1 MGLRFICGKA
11 GTGKSTFCF
20 NEIKEKIKNKEK
32 IYIITPEQFSY
43 SAEKKLLE
51 TLNEDASINAEVITF
66 NRMAKR
72 VFNEVGGA
80 NNILISKSSKAMLM
94 YSILEKEKKNL
105 KFLSSSKDNIDLA
118 LKEITEFKKN
128 NITIH
133 KLENGIEQIENEQ
146 LKEKLNDIK
155 IVFNAYENYMQN
167 KFIDEEDV
175 LTKLYN
181 KLPQSKMFNDTIVYI
196 DEFIGFTKQEY
207 NIFTEI
213 LRKAKQVNI
222 TICTDSL
229 EENTEKE
236 GDIFYF
242 NKNFKKL
249 LTKCG
254 QIVDEKQ
261 EKPVLLKTKYRFK
274 NPEINHLEENIYNRV
289 PLKYKGKNE
298 NIKIFLAN
306 NPYTELEYVAQEI
319 TRLSREEGY
328 KYSDIAIITKDVEAS
343 NNIAKAIFSKYS
355 IPVFIDEKYEI
366 TDNIILKYIL
376 SVLEI
381 FSSNWDTETVFNYIK
396 SGFLNLDKNE
406 IYKIENYCKK
416 MGINRRKWYKTK
428 WNKYEDLREKIVT
441 PLLEFEKEINKEKT
455 AQNISKRIYDFIIK
469 NDIQN
474 TINKKVNKLEESGE
488 NRIAKEY
495 QSSLN
500 ILIDVLDEIV
510 AVFKDE
516 KVTMDKYKE
525 IIKIGLRNKEL
536 GEIPQS
542 LDQVILGSIDR
553 TRSHKVKAIFII
565 GINDGVFPSI
575 NRNEGFLNDKDR
587 ETLKEKKLEIAKGT
601 LDNLYEEQFNIY
613 KALTTPEEKLYL
625 SYTSTGKDGTAL
637 RPSVI
642 ISKIKKIF
650 PNIEEESDIIK
661 QKANITNQKATF
673 EELLKNIRKIENGEE
688 IDDIWIDVYNWYNK
702 NEYWSDKLRN
712 SLKALKYTN
721 IAETIK
727 KENIERLYGS
737 TLKASIS
744 RLEQYI
750 QCPFSFHLKYGLK
763 LKEEEE
769 YKIKPLD
776 TGSFMHK
783 IIDTFFERISD
794 INIDEEKTEKIIDE
808 IINEELKLESNYI
821 FSSSPKFI
829 VLTNRL
835 KKAVKESIKYIMY
848 QIKSSDFE
856 VAGNE
861 VEFNEKIGNM
871 EIYGKIDR
879 MDIGKNEDGEYIRII
894 DYKSSDYDVNLN
906 QVIAGRQIQLMT
918 YIDAISRQE
927 NKEPAGIFYFKL
939 MEPIIKD
946 SKNLS
951 DEEIEN
957 RIRKSFKMNGLILA
971 DIKVVK
977 MMDKKLETGYSDII
991 PVYVDTKG
999 NLNMSKSRVITKE
1012 DFSNLQ
1018 KTVRKIIKQISN
1030 EILNGKI
1037 EIKPMYDKSG
1047 KKASCEQCSYKSI
1060 CAFNPKINSYE
1071 YSQKKTKEEILDE
1084 IRQIK

>member
-181 KLPQSKMFNDTIVYI
+181 KLPKSKMFNDTIVYI

-274 NPEINHLEENIYNRV
+274 NPEINHLEENIYNRM

-406 IYKIENYCKK
+406 IYKLENYCKK
-416 MGINRRKWYKTK
+416 MGINRGKWYKTK
-428 WNKYEDLREKIVT
+428 WSKYEDLREKIVT

-688 IDDIWIDVYNWYNK
+688 TDDIWIDVYNWYNK

-737 TLKASIS
+737 TLKTSIS

-776 TGSFMHK
+776 TGAFMHK

-808 IINEELKLESNYI
+808 IINEELKLEGNYI

-1018 KTVRKIIKQISN
+1018 KTVRKIIQRISN

-1071 YSQKKTKEEILDE
+1071 YLQKKTKEEILDE

>member
-133 KLENGIEQIENEQ
+133 KLENGIAQIENEQ

-181 KLPQSKMFNDTIVYI
+181 KLPKSKMFNDTIVYI

-274 NPEINHLEENIYNRV
+274 NPEINHLEENIYNRM

-406 IYKIENYCKK
+406 IYKLENYCKK
-416 MGINRRKWYKTK
+416 MGINRGKWYKTK
-428 WNKYEDLREKIVT
+428 WSKYEDLREKIVT

-688 IDDIWIDVYNWYNK
+688 TDDIWIDVYNWYNK

-737 TLKASIS
+737 TLKTSIS

-808 IINEELKLESNYI
+808 IINEELKLEGNYI

-1018 KTVRKIIKQISN
+1018 KTVRKIIQRISN

-1071 YSQKKTKEEILDE
+1071 YLQKKTKEEILDE

>member
-51 TLNEDASINAEVITF
+51 ALNEDASINAEVITF

-181 KLPQSKMFNDTIVYI
+181 KLPKSKMFNDTIVYI

-406 IYKIENYCKK
+406 IYKLENYCKK

-428 WNKYEDLREKIVT
+428 WNKYEDLREKIVK

-1071 YSQKKTKEEILDE
+1071 YLQKKTKEEILDE

>member
-133 KLENGIEQIENEQ
+133 KLENGIAQIENEQ

-181 KLPQSKMFNDTIVYI
+181 KLPKSKMFNDTIVYI

-274 NPEINHLEENIYNRV
+274 NPEINHLEENIYNRM

-406 IYKIENYCKK
+406 IYKLENYCKK
-416 MGINRRKWYKTK
+416 MGINRGKWYKTK
-428 WNKYEDLREKIVT
+428 WSKYEDLREKIVT

-776 TGSFMHK
+776 TGAFMHK

-808 IINEELKLESNYI
+808 IINEELKLEGNYI

-894 DYKSSDYDVNLN
+894 DYKSSDYDINLN

-1071 YSQKKTKEEILDE
+1071 YLQKKTKEEILDE

>member
-51 TLNEDASINAEVITF
+51 ALNEDASINAEVITF

-181 KLPQSKMFNDTIVYI
+181 KLPKSKMFNDTIVYI

-274 NPEINHLEENIYNRV
+274 NPEINHLEENIYNRM

-406 IYKIENYCKK
+406 IYKLENYCKK
-416 MGINRRKWYKTK
+416 MGINRGKWYKTK
-428 WNKYEDLREKIVT
+428 WSKYEDLREKIVT

-688 IDDIWIDVYNWYNK
+688 TDDIWIDVYNWYNK

-737 TLKASIS
+737 TLKTSIS

-776 TGSFMHK
+776 TGAFMHK

-808 IINEELKLESNYI
+808 IINEELKLEGNYI

-1071 YSQKKTKEEILDE
+1071 YLQKKTKEEILDE

>member
-133 KLENGIEQIENEQ
+133 KLENGIAQIENEQ

-181 KLPQSKMFNDTIVYI
+181 KLPKSKMFNDTIVYI

-274 NPEINHLEENIYNRV
+274 NPEINHLEENIYNRM

-406 IYKIENYCKK
+406 IYKLENYCKK
-416 MGINRRKWYKTK
+416 MGINRGKWYKTK
-428 WNKYEDLREKIVT
+428 WSKYEDLREKIVT

-737 TLKASIS
+737 TLKTSIS

-808 IINEELKLESNYI
+808 IINEELKLEGNYI

-1071 YSQKKTKEEILDE
+1071 YLQKKTKEEILDE

>member
-274 NPEINHLEENIYNRV
+274 NPEINHLEENIYNRM

-406 IYKIENYCKK
+406 IYKLENYCKK
-416 MGINRRKWYKTK
+416 MGINRGKWYKTK
-428 WNKYEDLREKIVT
+428 WSKYEDLREKIVT

-688 IDDIWIDVYNWYNK
+688 TDDIWIDVYNWYNK

-737 TLKASIS
+737 TLKTSIS

-808 IINEELKLESNYI
+808 IINEELKLEGNYI

-1018 KTVRKIIKQISN
+1018 KTVRKIIQRISN

-1071 YSQKKTKEEILDE
+1071 YLQKKTKEEILDE

>member
-274 NPEINHLEENIYNRV
+274 NPEINHLEENIYNRM

-406 IYKIENYCKK
+406 IYKLENYCKK
-416 MGINRRKWYKTK
+416 MGINRGKWYKTK
-428 WNKYEDLREKIVT
+428 WSKYEDLREKIVT

-688 IDDIWIDVYNWYNK
+688 TDDIWIDIYNWYNK

-737 TLKASIS
+737 TLKTSIS

-808 IINEELKLESNYI
+808 IINEELKLEGNYI

-1018 KTVRKIIKQISN
+1018 KTVRKIIQRISN

-1047 KKASCEQCSYKSI
+1047 KKVSCEQCSYKSI

-1071 YSQKKTKEEILDE
+1071 YLQKKTKEEILDE

>member
-51 TLNEDASINAEVITF
+51 DLNEDASINAEVITF

-406 IYKIENYCKK
+406 IYKLENYCKK

-776 TGSFMHK
+776 TGAFMHK

-808 IINEELKLESNYI
+808 IINEELKLEGNYI

-1018 KTVRKIIKQISN
+1018 KTVRKIIQQISN

-1047 KKASCEQCSYKSI
+1047 KKVSCEQCSYKSI

-1071 YSQKKTKEEILDE
+1071 YIQKKTKEEILDE

>member
-181 KLPQSKMFNDTIVYI
+181 KLPKSKMFNDTIVYI

-274 NPEINHLEENIYNRV
+274 NPEINHLEENIYNRM

-406 IYKIENYCKK
+406 IYKLENYCKK
-416 MGINRRKWYKTK
+416 MGINRGKWYKTK
-428 WNKYEDLREKIVT
+428 WSKYEDLREKIVT

-688 IDDIWIDVYNWYNK
+688 TDDIWIDVYNWYNK

-737 TLKASIS
+737 TLKTSIS

-808 IINEELKLESNYI
+808 IINEELKLEGNYI

-1018 KTVRKIIKQISN
+1018 KTVRKIIQRISN

-1071 YSQKKTKEEILDE
+1071 YLQKKTKEEILDE